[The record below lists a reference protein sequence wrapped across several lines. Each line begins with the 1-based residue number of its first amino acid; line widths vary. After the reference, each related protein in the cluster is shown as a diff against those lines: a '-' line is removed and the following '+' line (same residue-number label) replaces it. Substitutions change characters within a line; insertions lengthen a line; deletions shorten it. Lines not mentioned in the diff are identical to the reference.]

1 MNNLFR
7 FLFGIVLLIS
17 ITSCGTDPEPGSK
30 EHITKVTNQI
40 DENRLLTADESPGD
54 WLSYGKNYKEHS
66 EERKTASKFRS
77 MRVRFGIYHACFC
90 TNITCKNND

>member
-54 WLSYGKNYKEHS
+54 WLSYGKNYKED
-66 EERKTASKFRS
+66 
-77 MRVRFGIYHACFC
+77 RFSTLGQI
-90 TNITCKNND
+90 TKSNIDSLGLAWSINLGT